1 MRTVNTSYIGKIT
14 IQSLRYYILD
24 FRLTGSD
31 TILLHQI
38 DFDELALEYKE
49 TYNSSLPV
57 PFVELGVLVDED
69 TDGGVPKGRV
79 RVIVDDNRLQEIR
92 AAVDTLSE
100 SDEIIY
106 RCGWCG
112 NIVDFDGA
120 ELHPQTRMHK
130 INVLEKYKYSV
141 TEERVHGACCTNG
154 HD

>member
-1 MRTVNTSYIGKIT
+1 MRTINTSYVGKIT

-24 FRLTGSD
+24 YSLTEND

-49 TYNSSLPV
+49 TYNSSLSV

-69 TDGGVPKGRV
+69 TGGIVPEGRV
-79 RVIVDDNRLQEIR
+79 KVIKDDNRLQEIR

-112 NIVDFDGA
+112 NVVDFVGA
-120 ELHPQTRMHK
+120 ELHPQTRLHK
-130 INVLEKYKYSV
+130 INVVERHKYSV
-141 TEERVHGACCTNG
+141 TEERVHGACCPNG